1 MIKKFLVCILVL
13 FFIDIFSGCMEEDE
27 DGGDIDQTVDIELS
41 CSVDILGNDILIRH
55 KGGDVIKYADM
66 KVILNIGNDTFNI
79 SSKSFKKLFHNED
92 EYWSIGEMFAIHN
105 DNLSIPGVLI
115 GLYLFDFKSDS
126 LILHASNKYGEFK
139 VVDE

>member
-1 MIKKFLVCILVL
+1 MIKKILGCILIFSL
-13 FFIDIFSGCMEEDE
+13 INIFSGCLEEDK
-27 DGGDIDQTVDIELS
+27 DGNEIDQTNDIEII

-55 KGGDVIKYADM
+55 KGGDIIKYADM

-115 GLYLFDFKSDS
+115 GLYLFDYKSDS